1 MNDNKKHSDRRVKK
15 TKKAIQD
22 ALMTL
27 MDKKNISDITIIEL
41 TKEADVNRK
50 TFYNHYSDIYQ
61 VMDEIEN
68 NLVEDLNGLLV
79 DCIAKSHVDMAK
91 YEGKNQMSA
100 EQEELSKI
108 ILPIFENLIN
118 QLRYNPELFRHVMY
132 FDGHSRLTKKIVK
145 QEKATLIAYAG
156 ASEKSM
162 PWMDFY
168 LTFVMEGM
176 LATIFLWKE
185 LNYPVSDD
193 DIALFLSNITA
204 SVGTVGMA
212 LVEERS

>member
-1 MNDNKKHSDRRVKK
+1 
-15 TKKAIQD
+15 
-22 ALMTL
+22 
-27 MDKKNISDITIIEL
+27 
-41 TKEADVNRK
+41 
-50 TFYNHYSDIYQ
+50 
-61 VMDEIEN
+61 
-68 NLVEDLNGLLV
+68 
-79 DCIAKSHVDMAK
+79 
-91 YEGKNQMSA
+91 MSA

-118 QLRYNPELFRHVMY
+118 QLRYNPELFKLVMY

-156 ASEKSM
+156 ANEKSM
-162 PWMDFY
+162 PWMDLY

-185 LNYPVSDD
+185 LDYPVSDD